1 MAVQVMRHFPAGTSS
16 RNLLHFAQGVR
27 AGEGSGHFLPFAFRT
42 VQENIRVYGRDQ
54 PEPYSLKE
62 VTAVNPYTPLHTS

>member
-1 MAVQVMRHFPAGTSS
+1 MLPVVQVMRHFPAGTSS

-42 VQENIRVYGRDQ
+42 VQENCHVYGRDQ
-54 PEPYSLKE
+54 PQPYSLKE
-62 VTAVNPYTPLHTS
+62 VNPYTALHAS